1 MKASSNFLYDSEQM
15 SRKTNFDS
23 DRAEE
28 SYFLRTEINQRKFRY
43 LILLTA
49 TYSFVAL
56 IVMVFIYNKDL
67 LFFPFVDTKTSKELR
82 QEIVSLKSN
91 EDEINS
97 RLDQVEKGLSSDPR
111 DKDLQKISAQIQD
124 LKAQQQAINQTIT
137 VDSDKALT
145 ATLLREKQKE
155 IDANISDTR
164 ANQNRLNDKV
174 DQFISTIISVP
185 LIGFVLALLSY
196 LIYFLINRYQSGK
209 EQKKDISDL
218 VGV

>member
-1 MKASSNFLYDSEQM
+1 
-15 SRKTNFDS
+15 
-23 DRAEE
+23 
-28 SYFLRTEINQRKFRY
+28 
-43 LILLTA
+43 
-49 TYSFVAL
+49 
-56 IVMVFIYNKDL
+56 MVFIYNKDL

>member
-1 MKASSNFLYDSEQM
+1 M